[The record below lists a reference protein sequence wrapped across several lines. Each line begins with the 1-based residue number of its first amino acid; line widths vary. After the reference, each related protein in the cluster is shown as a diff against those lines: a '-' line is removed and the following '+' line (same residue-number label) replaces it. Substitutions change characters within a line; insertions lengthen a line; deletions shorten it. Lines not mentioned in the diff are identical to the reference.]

1 MAVELTLSAYER
13 NVKNFN
19 KKGLRRQFYSI
30 HTHQSEYV
38 NNQQLALTNK
48 FVFETTVDK
57 ESVEKFIELLK
68 SEGFKVLGSE
78 NYFYLENLIEE
89 YDLNQAKYSNIN
101 KEAIEAIRKD
111 LKTMKEKAAEYKEIE
126 NDDCVFY
133 FMPYNDGIDSLYEF
147 VKTKKDVLLKFA
159 KDNDITLMFKI
170 MGYNSQID
178 GFFGFNFFDADNTKE
193 EVVIDYASRI
203 SVIADFNNRNSV
215 FSSGVLLAG
224 IGETEEEL
232 VDPEL
237 NVHILGE
244 NVKYT
249 K

>member
-30 HTHQSEYV
+30 HTHQSEYI
-38 NNQQLALTNK
+38 NNQPLALTNK

-57 ESVEKFIELLK
+57 ESVASFIELLK
-68 SEGFKVLGSE
+68 GEGFRVFGSE
-78 NYFYLENLIEE
+78 NYYYLENLIEE
-89 YDLNQAKYSNIN
+89 YDLNKDKYANIN
-101 KEAIEAIRKD
+101 TEAIEAIRKD
-111 LKTMKEKAAEYKEIE
+111 LEEMKAKSVDFKEIE
-126 NDDCVFY
+126 NDDAVFY

-147 VKTKKDVLLKFA
+147 VKTKKDVLSKFA

-170 MGYNSQID
+170 LGYNNQID
-178 GFFGFNFFDADNTKE
+178 GFFGFNFFDADNQKE
-193 EVVIDYASRI
+193 DVVVDYAARI
-203 SVIADFNNRNSV
+203 SIMVDFNNRNSV

-224 IGETEEEL
+224 IGESEEEL
-232 VDPEL
+232 FDSEL
-237 NVHILGE
+237 NVHILAE
-244 NVKYT
+244 NAKYT